1 MKELFTTFPVA
12 AWSIVSVLLALV
24 IVVSLWEKVKWW
36 WFNTWVSFPF
46 VGRIAT
52 LSKDGNPDVQPGWFK
67 GERTL
72 CQEYKNFVRIQDEHD
87 FNEKISYL
95 TKAGD
100 NGRKATPMWIWMLTV
115 SMVLVEA
122 MGFSYVLAGYT
133 LPGASENLQGQGA
146 LGIAFLISVILV
158 AFTHLAGHEL
168 YVSGLIQNARREWV
182 ENKKKHDLGT
192 GTIPLASPQS
202 SDDGQPAYSQLCNRV
217 GKHPSYKLFGL
228 TVVFVLLVA
237 SLATY
242 VRGQVLEKELTQ
254 RISQSAEQANT
265 GSKSANTSLDMSSPT
280 TQLPDADVNSD
291 KDANKKVVTDEVDID
306 RHGGWAT
313 FIVLAFVFIFL
324 QILGIIFGYRWGF
337 AGQNSADAFIAIG
350 KGRYSSYAAVREH
363 YQQIADTAQAKLSVL
378 QQEMMARNSSAGA
391 SALDANKTFRDFIQ
405 ETRIALKA
413 DRENERVTTEVKVS
427 QPQTVVTP
435 VAMPPAE
442 PIAAPRPISAATVE
456 QIMAQLNAMG
466 EDKNA
471 KKILIASL
479 TTEMGAEVRAA
490 LKIQKEEKERKAR
503 ENDLELEDLL

>member
-1 MKELFTTFPVA
+1 MKELFTVFPLA
-12 AWSIVSVLLALV
+12 AWSIVSALV
-24 IVVSLWEKVKWW
+24 ALVLVVALWDQVKWW

-46 VGRIAT
+46 VGRIAS
-52 LSKDGNPDVQPGWFK
+52 LSKDGEEDTQAPGWFK

-72 CQEYKNFVRIQDEHD
+72 CQEYKNFVRIQDEDD
-87 FNEKISYL
+87 FNEKVSYL

-100 NGRKATPMWIWMLTV
+100 NGRKATPVWIWLLTV

-122 MGFSYVLAGYT
+122 LGFSYVLAGYT

-168 YVSGLIQNARREWV
+168 YKSGLIRNARRDWV

-202 SDDGQPAYSQLCNRV
+202 KDDKEPAYSQLCNRV

-237 SLATY
+237 CLATY

-254 RISQSAEQANT
+254 RIAQSTEQANT
-265 GSKSANTSLDMSSPT
+265 ASTSTKNSLDMSSNS
-280 TQLPDADVNSD
+280 TQLPDSDINAD
-291 KDANKKVVTDEVDID
+291 KDTNKKVATEEVDID

-324 QILGIIFGYRWGF
+324 QILGVIFGYRWGF
-337 AGQNSADAFIAIG
+337 AGQNSAAAFNDIG
-350 KGRYSSYAAVREH
+350 KGRYSSYTAVREH
-363 YQQIADTAQAKLSVL
+363 YQQIADTAEAKLSVL
-378 QQEMMARNSSAGA
+378 QQKMMGRNSDTGGSK
-391 SALDANKTFRDFIQ
+391 LDATKTFRDFIQ

-413 DRENERVTTEVKVS
+413 DRDNERRTTEVKPNS
-427 QPQTVVTP
+427 TKQA
-435 VAMPPAE
+435 VAE
-442 PIAAPRPISAATVE
+442 KSSSTTTVE
-456 QIMAQLNAMG
+456 QVMAQLNAMG
-466 EDKNA
+466 EDKDA
-471 KKILIASL
+471 KKVLIASL
-479 TTEMGAEVRAA
+479 TKEMGLIVRAE
-490 LKIQKEEKERKAR
+490 LKAQKEERERKAR
-503 ENDLELEDLL
+503 ESDLELEDLL